1 MVHKPSK
8 SMDYILDI
16 LDSGLRVLDKRECQR
31 LYFNYAK
38 LAETAWSRLKFQLR
52 DLVKHLCQTSCEKN

>member
-8 SMDYILDI
+8 SMEYILDI
-16 LDSGLRVLDKRECQR
+16 LDSALRVLDKREGKR

-38 LAETAWSRLKFQLR
+38 LSETAWLRLKF
-52 DLVKHLCQTSCEKN
+52 